1 MKIILTES
9 QLKRVITEQP
19 AGLGPVGGYEHQKP
33 EAIKKAFELT
43 GLSPH
48 TIMTIAAIG
57 SAFIPVI
64 GPFISAGIG
73 LADAAMYYREG
84 DTKTAGMV
92 GLFSILPGIGP
103 LVPKIP
109 GILKLGVKGMS
120 SLAVKLSKG
129 TKITDPIEIGVVN
142 AINQN
147 KQLVQSSVNTYVK
160 SLSQQAAAKATSNQ
174 VKTSLLGLAKT
185 GLTYG
190 ATGVAYNFGYDYMA
204 KREEQQ
210 NIDKL
215 NQMLGIKK

>member
-1 MKIILTES
+1 MMKILISEQQYKSL
-9 QLKRVITEQP
+9 LEQP
-19 AGLGPVGGYEHQKP
+19 VGLGPVGGYDHQKP

-48 TIMTIAAIG
+48 TIAAIAGIG

-64 GPFISAGIG
+64 GPFIAAGIG
-73 LADAAMYYREG
+73 LADAALYYKEG

-92 GLFSILPGIGP
+92 GLFSILPGVGAIAS
-103 LVPKIP
+103 KIP
-109 GILKLGVKGMS
+109 AITKLGAKGMS

-129 TKITDPIEIGVVN
+129 TKITDPVEVGIVN

-147 KQLVQSSVNTYVK
+147 KQLIQSSVNNHVK
-160 SLSQQAAAKATSNQ
+160 ALSQQAATKTTSNQ

-185 GLTYG
+185 GLAYG
-190 ATGVAYNFGYDYMA
+190 ATGVAYSTGYDYMA